1 MTETLVDVPT
11 SVKTFVFPN
20 DTTYLRTYGM
30 TASSIFEPLYA
41 ELRQRSDWS
50 QRKLNEKNSRL
61 FAGNYEICERGS
73 SRRILF
79 KDIEEKEAS
88 GVKVKLEAGM
98 SLRVQ
103 SRSGVPPFVLRIA
116 EGTKI
121 KKGKASRIQVEFL
134 PIEAQEFRDQGR
146 LDYIEGDTYDYCSD
160 ERLSKVASTILDTH
174 HITNKTNL
182 VTSMASEV
190 GPNGFIP
197 PSYQIQFGGWYGP
210 KPATRDG
217 EVWFLKNSVRDRA
230 SGIQLLKTPEEAL
243 RHVEPQHRYV
253 LQPSLKTPALLDGRK
268 YDLRFYVSLVHD
280 EERLFWC
287 LFRTG
292 LLRKCA
298 EPYVRGSLEPARQ
311 LSNFVPE
318 AAELESFNRQK
329 YGVFTPKSA
338 DYESVIKQ
346 VGEIVGKLAQS
357 TRFLIGTR
365 RKSRR
370 FHFLSLDFGL
380 QSDGRLWLFEV
391 NNSPGLRF
399 PHSNVH
405 TELVEPLFRS
415 FVDDALEPLI
425 AGKSLGP
432 TDNWSV
438 IA

>member
-1 MTETLVDVPT
+1 
-11 SVKTFVFPN
+11 
-20 DTTYLRTYGM
+20 M
-30 TASSIFEPLYA
+30 TASSIYEPLYA

-50 QRKLNEKNSRL
+50 KRKLNEKSSRL
-61 FAGNYEICERGS
+61 FAGSYEICERGS
-73 SRRILF
+73 SRRIF
-79 KDIEEKEAS
+79 FQDIEEEEAS

-103 SRSGVPPFVLRIA
+103 SRSGIPPFVLRIA
-116 EGTKI
+116 EDVKV

-134 PIEAQEFRDQGR
+134 PIEAQEFKDQGR
-146 LDYIEGDTYDYCSD
+146 LDYVESEIYDYCSD

-182 VTSMASEV
+182 VTVMGAEV

-197 PSYQIQFGGWYGP
+197 PSYQIQFGDWYGP
-210 KPATRDG
+210 KPASQDA
-217 EVWFLKNSVRDRA
+217 EVWFLKNSVKDRA

-243 RHVEPQHRYV
+243 GVVEPQHRYV
-253 LQPSLKTPALLDGRK
+253 LQPSLPSPALLNGRK
-268 YDLRFYVSLVHD
+268 YDFRFYVSLVHD
-280 EERLFWC
+280 EESLSWC

-292 LLRKCA
+292 LVRKCP

-318 AAELESFNRQK
+318 SVELESFNRQK
-329 YGVFTPKSA
+329 YGVFTTESP
-338 DYESVIKQ
+338 DYELVIEQ
-346 VGEIVGKLAQS
+346 VSEILGKVAQS

-380 QSDGRLWLFEV
+380 QSNGKLWLFEV

-399 PHSNVH
+399 PHSHVH
-405 TELVEPLFRS
+405 PELVEPLFRS

-425 AGKSLGP
+425 AGKSLGS
-432 TDNWSV
+432 THNWSV
-438 IA
+438 ID